1 MIGPITDSSALFI
14 GGLAGTLF
22 SGLIPNR
29 VKETLPLIFGVITLC
44 MGSTLVNKAS
54 ALPVVVMALIV
65 GSVIGELIFAE
76 SFLAKCIRA
85 LFRLAKSKHCGNE
98 TYIVN
103 IITLVSA
110 FCFGSMGIFGAINE
124 GITGSTDILLT
135 KAVLDLFS
143 GIVFG
148 TLFGLS
154 VSLIAIPQ
162 FAILSLLYVSAA
174 FLAPYMTPGMLSDF
188 TACGGVIFV
197 ATGAAHV
204 RHQNLSRDQHAA
216 VHAHHHAA
224 FGAVG
229 TLCRVSA
236 AVHRDAPPRKG
247 GPHSAL
253 PSRGGTGKTRR

>member
-1 MIGPITDSSALFI
+1 MIGPITDSCALFV

-22 SGLIPNR
+22 SGFIPKR

-65 GSVIGELIFAE
+65 GSVIGELVFAE

-162 FAILSLLYVSAA
+162 FAILALH
-174 FLAPYMTPGMLSDF
+174 MTPGMLSDF

-197 ATGAAHV
+197 ATGLRMCGIKIFPV
-204 RHQNLSRDQHAA
+204 INMLPSM
-216 VHAHHHAA
+216 
-224 FGAVG
+224 
-229 TLCRVSA
+229 LIIM
-236 AVHRDAPPRKG
+236 PL
-247 GPHSAL
+247 SAL
-253 PSRGGTGKTRR
+253 WARYVG

>member
-1 MIGPITDSSALFI
+1 MIGPITDSCALFV

-22 SGLIPNR
+22 SGFIPKR

-65 GSVIGELIFAE
+65 GSVIGELVFAE

-162 FAILSLLYVSAA
+162 FAILAL
-174 FLAPYMTPGMLSDF
+174 TPGMLSDF

-197 ATGAAHV
+197 ATGLRMCGIKIFPV
-204 RHQNLSRDQHAA
+204 INMLPSM
-216 VHAHHHAA
+216 
-224 FGAVG
+224 
-229 TLCRVSA
+229 LIIM
-236 AVHRDAPPRKG
+236 PL
-247 GPHSAL
+247 SAL
-253 PSRGGTGKTRR
+253 WARYVG

>member
-1 MIGPITDSSALFI
+1 MIGPITDSCALFV

-22 SGLIPNR
+22 SGFIPKR

-65 GSVIGELIFAE
+65 GSVIGELVFAE

-148 TLFGLS
+148 TVFGLS

-162 FAILSLLYVSAA
+162 FAILALLYASAA
-174 FLAPYMTPGMLSDF
+174 FLAPYSDF

-197 ATGAAHV
+197 ATGLRMCGIKIFPV
-204 RHQNLSRDQHAA
+204 INMLPSM
-216 VHAHHHAA
+216 
-224 FGAVG
+224 
-229 TLCRVSA
+229 LIIM
-236 AVHRDAPPRKG
+236 PL
-247 GPHSAL
+247 SAL
-253 PSRGGTGKTRR
+253 WARYVG

>member
-1 MIGPITDSSALFI
+1 MIGPITDSCALFV

-22 SGLIPNR
+22 SGFIPKR

-54 ALPVVVMALIV
+54 ALPVVVMALI
-65 GSVIGELIFAE
+65 GELVFAE

-148 TLFGLS
+148 TLFGL
-154 VSLIAIPQ
+154 IAIPQ
-162 FAILSLLYVSAA
+162 FAILALLYASAA

-197 ATGAAHV
+197 ATGLRMCGIKIFPV
-204 RHQNLSRDQHAA
+204 INMLPSM
-216 VHAHHHAA
+216 
-224 FGAVG
+224 
-229 TLCRVSA
+229 LIIM
-236 AVHRDAPPRKG
+236 PL
-247 GPHSAL
+247 SAL
-253 PSRGGTGKTRR
+253 WARYVG

>member
-1 MIGPITDSSALFI
+1 MIGPITYSCALFV

-22 SGLIPNR
+22 SGFIPKR

-54 ALPVVVMALIV
+54 ALPVVVV
-65 GSVIGELIFAE
+65 FAE

-162 FAILSLLYVSAA
+162 FAILALLYASAA

-197 ATGAAHV
+197 ATGLRMCGIKIFPV
-204 RHQNLSRDQHAA
+204 INMLPSM
-216 VHAHHHAA
+216 
-224 FGAVG
+224 
-229 TLCRVSA
+229 LIIM
-236 AVHRDAPPRKG
+236 PL
-247 GPHSAL
+247 SAL
-253 PSRGGTGKTRR
+253 WARYVG

>member
-1 MIGPITDSSALFI
+1 MIGPITDSCALFV

-22 SGLIPNR
+22 SGFIPKR

-65 GSVIGELIFAE
+65 GSVIGELVFAE

-162 FAILSLLYVSAA
+162 FAILAGNAQRLYR
-174 FLAPYMTPGMLSDF
+174 LRRRHLHRH
-188 TACGGVIFV
+188 
-197 ATGAAHV
+197 GAAHV

-224 FGAVG
+224 LGAVG

-236 AVHRDAPPRKG
+236 AVHRDATPRKG
-247 GPHSAL
+247 AASRPP
-253 PSRGGTGKTRR
+253 PSRRCRENAALTYSSRRSG

>member
-1 MIGPITDSSALFI
+1 
-14 GGLAGTLF
+14 
-22 SGLIPNR
+22 
-29 VKETLPLIFGVITLC
+29 

-65 GSVIGELIFAE
+65 GSVIGELVFAE

-162 FAILSLLYVSAA
+162 FAILVLLYASAA

-188 TACGGVIFV
+188 TACGGV
-197 ATGAAHV
+197 
-204 RHQNLSRDQHAA
+204 
-216 VHAHHHAA
+216 HAHHHAA
-224 FGAVG
+224 LGAVG

-236 AVHRDAPPRKG
+236 AVHRDATPRKG
-247 GPHSAL
+247 GPASRPPLSRRCRENAAL
-253 PSRGGTGKTRR
+253 TYSSRRSG

>member
-1 MIGPITDSSALFI
+1 M
-14 GGLAGTLF
+14 
-22 SGLIPNR
+22 
-29 VKETLPLIFGVITLC
+29 
-44 MGSTLVNKAS
+44 
-54 ALPVVVMALIV
+54 
-65 GSVIGELIFAE
+65 
-76 SFLAKCIRA
+76 
-85 LFRLAKSKHCGNE
+85 
-98 TYIVN
+98 N

-162 FAILSLLYVSAA
+162 FAILALLYASAA

-197 ATGAAHV
+197 ATGLRMCGIKIFPV
-204 RHQNLSRDQHAA
+204 INM
-216 VHAHHHAA
+216 
-224 FGAVG
+224 
-229 TLCRVSA
+229 
-236 AVHRDAPPRKG
+236 
-247 GPHSAL
+247 L
-253 PSRGGTGKTRR
+253 PSMLIIVPLSARWARYVG

>member
-1 MIGPITDSSALFI
+1 MIGPITDSCALFV

-22 SGLIPNR
+22 SGFIPKR

-65 GSVIGELIFAE
+65 GSVIGELVFAE

-135 KAVLDLFS
+135 QAVLDLFS

-162 FAILSLLYVSAA
+162 FAIL
-174 FLAPYMTPGMLSDF
+174 APYMTPGMLSDF

-197 ATGAAHV
+197 ATGLRMCGIKIFPV
-204 RHQNLSRDQHAA
+204 INMLPSM
-216 VHAHHHAA
+216 
-224 FGAVG
+224 
-229 TLCRVSA
+229 LIIM
-236 AVHRDAPPRKG
+236 PL
-247 GPHSAL
+247 SAL
-253 PSRGGTGKTRR
+253 WARYVG

>member
-1 MIGPITDSSALFI
+1 M
-14 GGLAGTLF
+14 
-22 SGLIPNR
+22 
-29 VKETLPLIFGVITLC
+29 
-44 MGSTLVNKAS
+44 
-54 ALPVVVMALIV
+54 
-65 GSVIGELIFAE
+65 GSVIGELVFAE
-76 SFLAKCIRA
+76 SFLVKCIRA

-162 FAILSLLYVSAA
+162 FAILALLYASAA
-174 FLAPYMTPGMLSDF
+174 FLAPYMTPGMAQRLYRLRRRHLRRHGAA
-188 TACGGVIFV
+188 ACGGIKIFPVI
-197 ATGAAHV
+197 
-204 RHQNLSRDQHAA
+204 NMLPSM
-216 VHAHHHAA
+216 
-224 FGAVG
+224 
-229 TLCRVSA
+229 LIIM
-236 AVHRDAPPRKG
+236 PL
-247 GPHSAL
+247 SAL
-253 PSRGGTGKTRR
+253 WARYVG

>member
-1 MIGPITDSSALFI
+1 MIGPITDSCALFV

-22 SGLIPNR
+22 SGFIPKR

-54 ALPVVVMALIV
+54 ALPVVVMALIA
-65 GSVIGELIFAE
+65 GSVIGELVFAE

-162 FAILSLLYVSAA
+162 FAILALLYASAA

-197 ATGAAHV
+197 ATGLRMCGIKIFPV
-204 RHQNLSRDQHAA
+204 TNMLPSM
-216 VHAHHHAA
+216 
-224 FGAVG
+224 
-229 TLCRVSA
+229 LIIM
-236 AVHRDAPPRKG
+236 PL
-247 GPHSAL
+247 SAL
-253 PSRGGTGKTRR
+253 WARYVG

>member
-1 MIGPITDSSALFI
+1 MIGPITDSCALFV

-22 SGLIPNR
+22 SGFIPKR

-65 GSVIGELIFAE
+65 GSVIGELVFAE

-162 FAILSLLYVSAA
+162 FA

-197 ATGAAHV
+197 ATGLRMCGIKIFPV
-204 RHQNLSRDQHAA
+204 INMLPSM
-216 VHAHHHAA
+216 
-224 FGAVG
+224 
-229 TLCRVSA
+229 LIIM
-236 AVHRDAPPRKG
+236 PL
-247 GPHSAL
+247 SAL
-253 PSRGGTGKTRR
+253 WARYVG

>member
-1 MIGPITDSSALFI
+1 MIGPITDSCALFV

-22 SGLIPNR
+22 SGFIPKR

-65 GSVIGELIFAE
+65 GSVIGELVFAE

-85 LFRLAKSKHCGNE
+85 LFRLAKSKHC
-98 TYIVN
+98 
-103 IITLVSA
+103 
-110 FCFGSMGIFGAINE
+110 GAINE

-162 FAILSLLYVSAA
+162 FAILALLYASAA

-197 ATGAAHV
+197 ATGLRMCGIKIFPV
-204 RHQNLSRDQHAA
+204 INMLPSM
-216 VHAHHHAA
+216 
-224 FGAVG
+224 
-229 TLCRVSA
+229 LIIM
-236 AVHRDAPPRKG
+236 PL
-247 GPHSAL
+247 SAL
-253 PSRGGTGKTRR
+253 WARYVG

>member
-1 MIGPITDSSALFI
+1 MIGPITDSCALFV

-22 SGLIPNR
+22 SGFIPKR

-65 GSVIGELIFAE
+65 GSVIGELVFAE

-85 LFRLAKSKHCGNE
+85 LFRLAK
-98 TYIVN
+98 
-103 IITLVSA
+103 
-110 FCFGSMGIFGAINE
+110 

-162 FAILSLLYVSAA
+162 FAILALLYASAA

-197 ATGAAHV
+197 ATGLRMCGIKIFPV
-204 RHQNLSRDQHAA
+204 INMLPSM
-216 VHAHHHAA
+216 
-224 FGAVG
+224 
-229 TLCRVSA
+229 LIIM
-236 AVHRDAPPRKG
+236 PL
-247 GPHSAL
+247 SAL
-253 PSRGGTGKTRR
+253 WARYVG

>member
-1 MIGPITDSSALFI
+1 MIGPITDSCALFV

-22 SGLIPNR
+22 SGFIPKR

-65 GSVIGELIFAE
+65 GSVIGELVFAE

-154 VSLIAIPQ
+154 VSLIAI
-162 FAILSLLYVSAA
+162 LSSVE
-174 FLAPYMTPGMLSDF
+174 P
-188 TACGGVIFV
+188 
-197 ATGAAHV
+197 
-204 RHQNLSRDQHAA
+204 
-216 VHAHHHAA
+216 
-224 FGAVG
+224 
-229 TLCRVSA
+229 
-236 AVHRDAPPRKG
+236 HRPPVCPAR
-247 GPHSAL
+247 L
-253 PSRGGTGKTRR
+253 R